1 MQIKPIKTEKDYEEA
16 LKLIEKLWDAT
27 PDTPRGDKLD
37 VLTTLVE
44 AYEEKAHQILP
55 PDPVE
60 AIKFRMEQLGLSK
73 SDVAPYLGGKNRVSE
88 VLQRKRNLTVTM
100 MKKLHKEL
108 EIPAESLLTS

>member
-1 MQIKPIKTEKDYEEA
+1 MRIKPIKTEEDYQEA
-16 LKLIEKLWDAT
+16 LKLIEKLWEAN
-27 PDTPRGDKLD
+27 PDTPEGDKLD

-44 AYEEKAHQILP
+44 VYEEKADKIFP

-73 SDVAPYLGGKNRVSE
+73 TDMAPYLGGKNRVSE
-88 VLQRKRNLTVTM
+88 VLQKKRNLTVRM

>member
-1 MQIKPIKTEKDYEEA
+1 MQIKPIKTEEDYEES
-16 LKLIEKLWDAT
+16 LKLIEKLWDAKPNT
-27 PDTPRGDKLD
+27 PKGDKFE

-44 AYEEKAHQILP
+44 AYEEKVHKILP

-73 SDVAPYLGGKNRVSE
+73 TDMAPYLGGKNRVSE
-88 VLQRKRNLTVTM
+88 ILQKKRNLTVTM

>member
-1 MQIKPIKTEKDYEEA
+1 MQIKPIKTEKDYEDA
-16 LKLIEKLWDAT
+16 LKLIEKLWDARPNT
-27 PDTPRGDKLD
+27 PPGDKLE

-44 AYEEKAHQILP
+44 AYEEKVHKIMP

-73 SDVAPYLGGKNRVSE
+73 TDVAPYLGGKNRVSE
-88 VLQRKRNLTVTM
+88 VLQRKRNLTVKM
-100 MKKLHKEL
+100 MKRLHSEL